1 MTGGPSTQIG
11 LRLNPDLVGVIG
23 VPWKAIH
30 SKAEQIRHGKML
42 LERRHVSDFKQ
53 VLKEIA
59 FRYLNLEFHSQHYFL
74 LFVIVSGLHSTNE
87 TFFCPV
93 SLPQRK
99 PINGVHKHI
108 CYCRYCNQEK
118 SYLPTFMHWFSYNVV
133 SIYRPSQGSSRI
145 DFYSVL

>member
-1 MTGGPSTQIG
+1 MSSLVVTCN
-11 LRLNPDLVGVIG
+11 LRISKSAVFCS
-23 VPWKAIH
+23 VPKSADC
-30 SKAEQIRHGKML
+30 EVL
-42 LERRHVSDFKQ
+42 L
-53 VLKEIA
+53 
-59 FRYLNLEFHSQHYFL
+59 YLNLEFHSQHYFL

-133 SIYRPSQGSSRI
+133 YICRPSQGSSRM
-145 DFYSVL
+145 DFSLSFKGF